1 MVVTHV
7 NISQKCSLISPTSH
21 RTVIT
26 IYTMYPFGL
35 CLPTSLQLF
44 FNTLTCAQQEVN
56 KCVLVTEKFHA
67 ATQKLA
73 HVYKAAVESMQAI
86 QNTHEVETVQMDG

>member
-21 RTVIT
+21 RIVIT

-35 CLPTSLQLF
+35 CLPTSLQLS

-56 KCVLVTEKFHA
+56 KCLLVTEKFHA
-67 ATQKLA
+67 ATQKL
-73 HVYKAAVESMQAI
+73 AVESMQAI